1 MKHIFTSLTCFI
13 FLLNFSLHFPSLTA
27 CRYEKGAWSECTNGQ
42 MTRQD
47 KLKSATTTN
56 PTVATDTTDANADS
70 SCEPMR
76 KITKR
81 CNIGGPKMTNK
92 SNKERKHKDKGK
104 LLTCVY
110 KMQISLDEIRII
122 LVYVIETESVKN
134 SYRYGYYSENVPNW
148 CPLDR
153 L

>member
-1 MKHIFTSLTCFI
+1 
-13 FLLNFSLHFPSLTA
+13 
-27 CRYEKGAWSECTNGQ
+27 

-47 KLKSATTTN
+47 KLKSATITN

-81 CNIGGPKMTNK
+81 CNNGGAKMANK

-104 LLTCVY
+104 CIEKFRFL
-110 KMQISLDEIRII
+110 IRMNKQNK
-122 LVYVIETESVKN
+122 YE
-134 SYRYGYYSENVPNW
+134 
-148 CPLDR
+148 
-153 L
+153 